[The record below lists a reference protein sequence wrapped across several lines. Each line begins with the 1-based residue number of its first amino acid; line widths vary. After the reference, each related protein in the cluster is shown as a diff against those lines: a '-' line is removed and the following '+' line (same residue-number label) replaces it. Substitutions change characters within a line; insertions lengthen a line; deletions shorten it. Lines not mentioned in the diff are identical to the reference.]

1 MSAKKV
7 LFILASFV
15 VLIFTTTQ
23 IAIADDTKYD
33 PSVHVYREGLEG
45 EGIGQFVP
53 GGQALMDES
62 GHEFYGKYVHFG

>member
-33 PSVHVYREGLEG
+33 PSVHVY
-45 EGIGQFVP
+45 
-53 GGQALMDES
+53 
-62 GHEFYGKYVHFG
+62 